1 MKTDNYYT
9 QEQLDRA
16 VEKAFNEGQEHGY
29 LDGIHDVEE
38 QVMNIFSNATDTEN
52 EIHSFQCQNG
62 KGYVSKIKQGLLQE
76 MMKGCK
82 L

>member
-29 LDGIHDVEE
+29 LDGIHDAEE
-38 QVMNIFSNATDTEN
+38 QAMDIFSEDSDDDIASDAEN
-52 EIHSFQCQNG
+52 EIHYF
-62 KGYVSKIKQGLLQE
+62 
-76 MMKGCK
+76 
-82 L
+82 

>member
-38 QVMNIFSNATDTEN
+38 QVMTIFSDASDTDN
-52 EIHSFQCQNG
+52 EIDPFQCQNG
-62 KGYVSKIKQGLLQE
+62 KGYVFKIKQGLLQE
-76 MMKGCK
+76 RI
-82 L
+82 

>member
-1 MKTDNYYT
+1 MKTDTYYT

-38 QVMNIFSNATDTEN
+38 QVMNTFSDASDTEN
-52 EIHSFQCQNG
+52 EIHSFQRQND
-62 KGYVSKIKQGLLQE
+62 KGYIFKSKQGLL
-76 MMKGCK
+76 
-82 L
+82 